1 MLGLH
6 CCEDFSLVGMSRG
19 YFLDVVLGLFTEAAS
34 LAAAH
39 RLQSV
44 RALTVVVPGLQSTD
58 STVVAYGLNCSALS
72 N

>member
-44 RALTVVVPGLQSTD
+44 QALTVVVPGP
-58 STVVAYGLNCSALS
+58 A
-72 N
+72 